1 MTSARLLPTSDE
13 VQARR
18 EKAAISVYD
27 AQRVI
32 MRDKLFAEIQVI
44 RIRIAQ
50 GLPVEDRIADILETL
65 IARVT

>member
-32 MRDKLFAEIQVI
+32 MREKLFAEVEDI
-44 RIRIAQ
+44 RTRSRQ
-50 GLPVEDRIADILETL
+50 GLPVDSQIADVLETL
-65 IARVT
+65 IARLT

>member
-1 MTSARLLPTSDE
+1 MTSARLLPTAEE
-13 VQARR
+13 VQERLARVDMS
-18 EKAAISVYD
+18 AID